1 MKRQIPRAA
10 WIILALHLSA
20 TALLLCFGYGI
31 QKPAV
36 QKQEFPFTIT
46 YTYQGQQQTISEVYV
61 AEYSPFAKYLGDR
74 PLAWFGYRLDQD
86 RLESDFIRIAQND
99 THAFS
104 INLNLEPGWL
114 LGDGTDPGIPCAPL
128 GLAIRLEDGTRITDP
143 GQLEQLGFRLEGW
156 TYPQP
161 IENRFSFGGISMSS
175 EAVLYTSAIAIIS
188 LVLCLIF
195 VKKDRAQMGG
205 NLNKISIALNLLVIA
220 VAFPFMFIVS
230 TLSEILGDTS
240 ALQQL
245 LYLSPAL
252 TVTGVGASLILRRRG
267 YARPGLLIQL
277 AGPAVFALTVLIGE
291 Y

>member
-104 INLNLEPGWL
+104 IDLNLEPGWL
-114 LGDGTDPGIPCAPL
+114 MGDLADADCAPS
-128 GLAIRLEDGTRITDP
+128 GMAIRLDDGTRITDP
-143 GQLEQLGFRLEGW
+143 GQLEQLGFRLDSW

-161 IENRFSFGGISMSS
+161 TENRFSFGGISMSS
-175 EAVLYTSAIAIIS
+175 EAVLYTSAIAIVS

-252 TVTGVGASLILRRRG
+252 TVTGVGASLVLRRRG
-267 YARPGLLIQL
+267 YALPGLLIQL

>member
-10 WIILALHLSA
+10 WIILALHLIA

-46 YTYQGQQQTISEVYV
+46 YTYRGQQQTISEVYV
-61 AEYSPFAKYLGDR
+61 AQYSPFAKYLGDR

-104 INLNLEPGWL
+104 IDLNLEPGWL
-114 LGDGTDPGIPCAPL
+114 MGDLADADCAPSC
-128 GLAIRLEDGTRITDP
+128 LAIRLEDGTRITDP
-143 GQLEQLGFRLEGW
+143 EALEQLGFRLEGW

-161 IENRFSFGGISMSS
+161 IENRFSFGGFSLSS
-175 EAVLYTSAIAIIS
+175 EAVLYTSAIAIVS

-205 NLNKISIALNLLVIA
+205 ALNKLGIALELLVIA
-220 VAFPFMFIVS
+220 VAFPFMLILS

-245 LYLSPAL
+245 LYLTPAM
-252 TVTGVGASLILRRRG
+252 TVTGVGASMVLRRRG
-267 YARPGLLIQL
+267 YALPGLLMLLI
-277 AGPAVFALTVLIGE
+277 GPVLFALAVLIGQ

>member
-46 YTYQGQQQTISEVYV
+46 YTYRGQQQTISEVYV

-104 INLNLEPGWL
+104 IDLNLEPGWL
-114 LGDGTDPGIPCAPL
+114 MGDLADADCAPS

-143 GQLEQLGFRLEGW
+143 EALEQLGFRLEGW

-161 IENRFSFGGISMSS
+161 IENRFSFGGFSLSS
-175 EAVLYTSAIAIIS
+175 EAVLYTSAIAIVS
-188 LVLCLIF
+188 LVPCLIF

-205 NLNKISIALNLLVIA
+205 ALNKLGIALELLVIA
-220 VAFPFMFIVS
+220 VAFPFMLILS

-245 LYLSPAL
+245 LYLTPAM
-252 TVTGVGASLILRRRG
+252 TGTGVGASMVLRRRG
-267 YARPGLLIQL
+267 YALPGLLML
-277 AGPAVFALTVLIGE
+277 LVGPVLFALAVLIGQ

>member
-46 YTYQGQQQTISEVYV
+46 YTYRGQQQTISEVYV

-74 PLAWFGYRLDQD
+74 PLGWFGYRLDQD
-86 RLESDFIRIAQND
+86 RLESDFIRIAQSD

-104 INLNLEPGWL
+104 IDLNLEPGWL
-114 LGDGTDPGIPCAPL
+114 MGDLADADCAPS

-143 GQLEQLGFRLEGW
+143 EALEQLGFRLEGW

-161 IENRFSFGGISMSS
+161 IENRFSFGGFSLSS
-175 EAVLYTSAIAIIS
+175 EAVLYTSAIAIVS

-195 VKKDRAQMGG
+195 VKKDRQQMGG
-205 NLNKISIALNLLVIA
+205 TLNKIGIALELLVIA
-220 VAFPFMFIVS
+220 VAFPFMLILS

-245 LYLSPAL
+245 LYLTPAM
-252 TVTGVGASLILRRRG
+252 TVTGVGASVVLRRRG
-267 YARPGLLIQL
+267 YTLPGLLMLLI
-277 AGPAVFALTVLIGE
+277 GPVLFALAVLIGQ

>member
-31 QKPAV
+31 LKPAV

-46 YTYQGQQQTISEVYV
+46 YTYRGQQQTISEVYV

-74 PLAWFGYRLDQD
+74 PLGWFGYRLDQD
-86 RLESDFIRIAQND
+86 RLESDFIRIAQSD

-104 INLNLEPGWL
+104 IDLNLEPGWL
-114 LGDGTDPGIPCAPL
+114 MGDLADADCAPS

-143 GQLEQLGFRLEGW
+143 EALEDLGFRLEGW

-161 IENRFSFGGISMSS
+161 IENRFSFGGFSLSG
-175 EAVLYTSAIAIIS
+175 EAVLYTSAIAIVS

-195 VKKDRAQMGG
+195 VKKDRQQMGG
-205 NLNKISIALNLLVIA
+205 ALNKLGIALELLVIA
-220 VAFPFMFIVS
+220 VAFPFMLILS

-245 LYLSPAL
+245 LYLTPAM
-252 TVTGVGASLILRRRG
+252 TVTGVGASVVLRRRG
-267 YARPGLLIQL
+267 YTLPGLLMLLIGPVLFTL
-277 AGPAVFALTVLIGE
+277 AVLIGQ

>member
-104 INLNLEPGWL
+104 IDLNLEPGWL
-114 LGDGTDPGIPCAPL
+114 MGDLADADCAPS
-128 GLAIRLEDGTRITDP
+128 GMAIRLDDGTRITDP
-143 GQLEQLGFRLEGW
+143 GQLEQLGFRLDSW

-161 IENRFSFGGISMSS
+161 IENRFSFGGFSLSS
-175 EAVLYTSAIAIIS
+175 EAVLYTSAIAIVS

-205 NLNKISIALNLLVIA
+205 ALNKLGIALELLVIA
-220 VAFPFMFIVS
+220 VAFPFMLILS

-245 LYLSPAL
+245 LYLTPAM
-252 TVTGVGASLILRRRG
+252 TVTGVGASVVLRRRG
-267 YARPGLLIQL
+267 YTLPGLLMLLI
-277 AGPAVFALTVLIGE
+277 GPVLFALAVLIGQ

>member
-104 INLNLEPGWL
+104 IDLNLEPGWL
-114 LGDGTDPGIPCAPL
+114 MGDQADADCAPS

-143 GQLEQLGFRLEGW
+143 EALEDLGFRLEGW

-161 IENRFSFGGISMSS
+161 IENRFSFGGFSLSS
-175 EAVLYTSAIAIIS
+175 EAVLYTSAIAIVS

-195 VKKDRAQMGG
+195 VKKDRQQMGG
-205 NLNKISIALNLLVIA
+205 ALNKLGIALELLVIA
-220 VAFPFMFIVS
+220 VAFPFMLILS

-245 LYLSPAL
+245 LYLTPAM
-252 TVTGVGASLILRRRG
+252 TVTGVGASMVLRRRG
-267 YARPGLLIQL
+267 YALPGLLMLLI
-277 AGPAVFALTVLIGE
+277 GPVLFALAVLIGQ

>member
-46 YTYQGQQQTISEVYV
+46 HTYQGQQQTISEVYV
-61 AEYSPFAKYLGDR
+61 AQYSPFAKYLGDR
-74 PLAWFGYRLDQD
+74 PLGWFGYRLDQD
-86 RLESDFIRIAQND
+86 RLESDFIRIAQDD

-104 INLNLEPGWL
+104 IDLNLDPGWL
-114 LGDGTDPGIPCAPL
+114 MGDLADADCAPS

-143 GQLEQLGFRLEGW
+143 EALEQLGFRLEGW

-161 IENRFSFGGISMSS
+161 IENRFSFGGFSLSS
-175 EAVLYTSAIAIIS
+175 EAVLYTSAIAIVS

-205 NLNKISIALNLLVIA
+205 ALNKLGIALELLVIA
-220 VAFPFMFIVS
+220 VAFPFMLILS

-245 LYLSPAL
+245 LYLTPAM
-252 TVTGVGASLILRRRG
+252 TVTGVGASVVLRRRG
-267 YARPGLLIQL
+267 YALPGLLMLLI
-277 AGPAVFALTVLIGE
+277 GPVLFALTVLIGQ

>member
-104 INLNLEPGWL
+104 IDLNLEPGWL
-114 LGDGTDPGIPCAPL
+114 MGDLADADCAPS

-143 GQLEQLGFRLEGW
+143 EALEQLGFRLEGW

-161 IENRFSFGGISMSS
+161 IENRFSFGGFSLSS
-175 EAVLYTSAIAIIS
+175 EAVLYTSAIAIVS

-245 LYLSPAL
+245 LYLTPAM
-252 TVTGVGASLILRRRG
+252 TVTGVGASMVLRRRG
-267 YARPGLLIQL
+267 YALPGLLIL
-277 AGPAVFALTVLIGE
+277 LIGPVLFALAVLIGQ

>member
-104 INLNLEPGWL
+104 IDLNLEPGWL
-114 LGDGTDPGIPCAPL
+114 MGDLADADCAPS

-143 GQLEQLGFRLEGW
+143 EALEQLGFRLEGW

-161 IENRFSFGGISMSS
+161 IENRFSFGGFSLSS
-175 EAVLYTSAIAIIS
+175 EAVLYTSAIAIVS

-195 VKKDRAQMGG
+195 VKKDRTQMGG
-205 NLNKISIALNLLVIA
+205 ALNKLGIALELLVIA
-220 VAFPFMFIVS
+220 VAFPFMLILS

-240 ALQQL
+240 VLQQL

-252 TVTGVGASLILRRRG
+252 TVTGVGASMVLRRRG
-267 YARPGLLIQL
+267 YALPGLLMLLI
-277 AGPAVFALTVLIGE
+277 GPVLFALAVLIGQ

>member
-104 INLNLEPGWL
+104 IDLNLEPGWL
-114 LGDGTDPGIPCAPL
+114 MGDQADADCAPS

-143 GQLEQLGFRLEGW
+143 EALEDLGFRLEGW

-161 IENRFSFGGISMSS
+161 IENRFSFGGFSLSS
-175 EAVLYTSAIAIIS
+175 EAVLYTSAIAIVS

-205 NLNKISIALNLLVIA
+205 ALNKLGIALELLVIA
-220 VAFPFMFIVS
+220 VAFPFMLILS

-245 LYLSPAL
+245 LYLTPAM
-252 TVTGVGASLILRRRG
+252 TVTGVGASMVLRRRG
-267 YARPGLLIQL
+267 YALPGLLMLLI
-277 AGPAVFALTVLIGE
+277 GPVLFALAVLIGQ

>member
-20 TALLLCFGYGI
+20 TALLLCFGYGV

-86 RLESDFIRIAQND
+86 RLESDFIRIAQSD

-104 INLNLEPGWL
+104 IDLNLDPGWL
-114 LGDGTDPGIPCAPL
+114 MGDLADADCAPS

-143 GQLEQLGFRLEGW
+143 EALEQLGFRLEGW

-161 IENRFSFGGISMSS
+161 IENRFSFGGFSLSS
-175 EAVLYTSAIAIIS
+175 EAVLYTSAIAIVS

-205 NLNKISIALNLLVIA
+205 ALNKLGIALELLVIA
-220 VAFPFMFIVS
+220 VAFPFMLILS

-245 LYLSPAL
+245 LYLTPAM
-252 TVTGVGASLILRRRG
+252 TVTGVGASMVLRRRG
-267 YARPGLLIQL
+267 YALPGLLILLIGPVLFTL
-277 AGPAVFALTVLIGE
+277 AVLIGQ

>member
-46 YTYQGQQQTISEVYV
+46 YTYQGQQTTISEVYV

-104 INLNLEPGWL
+104 IDLNLEPGWL
-114 LGDGTDPGIPCAPL
+114 MGDLADADCAPS

-143 GQLEQLGFRLEGW
+143 EALEQLGFRLEGW

-161 IENRFSFGGISMSS
+161 IENRFSFGGFSLSS
-175 EAVLYTSAIAIIS
+175 EAVLYTSAIAIVS

-195 VKKDRAQMGG
+195 VKKDRQQMGG
-205 NLNKISIALNLLVIA
+205 ALNKLGIALELLVIA
-220 VAFPFMFIVS
+220 VAFPFMLILS

-252 TVTGVGASLILRRRG
+252 TVTGVGASLVLRRRG
-267 YARPGLLIQL
+267 YALPGLLILLIGPILFTL
-277 AGPAVFALTVLIGE
+277 AVLIGQ

>member
-46 YTYQGQQQTISEVYV
+46 YTYRGQQQTISEVYV

-74 PLAWFGYRLDQD
+74 PLGWFGYRLDQD
-86 RLESDFIRIAQND
+86 RLESDFIRIAQSD

-104 INLNLEPGWL
+104 IDLNLEPGWL
-114 LGDGTDPGIPCAPL
+114 MGDLADADCAPS

-143 GQLEQLGFRLEGW
+143 EALEQLGFRLEGW

-161 IENRFSFGGISMSS
+161 IENRFSFGGFSLSS
-175 EAVLYTSAIAIIS
+175 EAVLYTSAIAIAS

-195 VKKDRAQMGG
+195 VKKDRQQMGG
-205 NLNKISIALNLLVIA
+205 ALNKIGIALELLVIA
-220 VAFPFMFIVS
+220 VAFPFMLILS

-245 LYLSPAL
+245 LYLTPAM
-252 TVTGVGASLILRRRG
+252 TVTGVGASVVLRRRG
-267 YARPGLLIQL
+267 YTLPGLLMLLI
-277 AGPAVFALTVLIGE
+277 GPVLFALAVLIGQ

>member
-46 YTYQGQQQTISEVYV
+46 YTYQGRQQTISEVYV

-104 INLNLEPGWL
+104 IDLNLEPGWL
-114 LGDGTDPGIPCAPL
+114 MGDLADADCAPS

-143 GQLEQLGFRLEGW
+143 EALEQLGLRLEGW

-161 IENRFSFGGISMSS
+161 IENRFSFGGFSLSS
-175 EAVLYTSAIAIIS
+175 EAVLYTSAIAIVS

-205 NLNKISIALNLLVIA
+205 ALNKLGIALELLVIA
-220 VAFPFMFIVS
+220 VAFPFMLILS

-245 LYLSPAL
+245 LYLTPAM
-252 TVTGVGASLILRRRG
+252 TVTGVGASMVLRRRG
-267 YARPGLLIQL
+267 YALPGLLML
-277 AGPAVFALTVLIGE
+277 LVGPVLFALAVLIGQ

>member
-46 YTYQGQQQTISEVYV
+46 YTYRGQQQTISEVYV

-74 PLAWFGYRLDQD
+74 PLGWFGYRLDQD
-86 RLESDFIRIAQND
+86 RLESDFIRIAQSD

-104 INLNLEPGWL
+104 IDLNLEPGWL
-114 LGDGTDPGIPCAPL
+114 MGDRAYADCTCAPT

-143 GQLEQLGFRLEGW
+143 EALEQLGFRLEGW

-161 IENRFSFGGISMSS
+161 IENRFSFGGFSLSS
-175 EAVLYTSAIAIIS
+175 EAVLYTSAIALVS
-188 LVLCLIF
+188 LLLCLAF
-195 VKKDRAQMGG
+195 VEKDLAQPGSRM
-205 NLNKISIALNLLVIA
+205 NKIGVVLNVLIA
-220 VAFPFMFIVS
+220 VIAFPFMLIVS

-245 LYLSPAL
+245 LYLTPAL
-252 TVTGVGASLILRRRG
+252 TLAGVGAGVVLRRRG
-267 YARPGLLIQL
+267 YSLAGLLIPFI
-277 AGPAVFALTVLIGE
+277 GPALFALAVLVGQ

>member
-104 INLNLEPGWL
+104 IDLNLEPGWL
-114 LGDGTDPGIPCAPL
+114 MGDLADADCAPS

-143 GQLEQLGFRLEGW
+143 EALEQLGFRLEGW

-161 IENRFSFGGISMSS
+161 IENRFSFGGFSLSS
-175 EAVLYTSAIAIIS
+175 EAVLYTSAIAIVS

-205 NLNKISIALNLLVIA
+205 ALNKLGIALELLVIA
-220 VAFPFMFIVS
+220 VAFPFMLILS

-245 LYLSPAL
+245 LYLTPAM
-252 TVTGVGASLILRRRG
+252 TVAGVGASMVLRRRG
-267 YARPGLLIQL
+267 YALPGLLMLLIGPVLFTL
-277 AGPAVFALTVLIGE
+277 AVLIGQ

>member
-20 TALLLCFGYGI
+20 TALLLCFGYGV

-86 RLESDFIRIAQND
+86 RLESDFIRIAQSD

-104 INLNLEPGWL
+104 IDLNLEPGWL
-114 LGDGTDPGIPCAPL
+114 MGDLADADCAPS

-143 GQLEQLGFRLEGW
+143 EALEQLGFRLEGW

-161 IENRFSFGGISMSS
+161 IENRFSFGGFSLSS
-175 EAVLYTSAIAIIS
+175 EAVLYTSAIAIVS

-205 NLNKISIALNLLVIA
+205 ALNKLGIALELLVIA
-220 VAFPFMFIVS
+220 VAFPFMLILS

-245 LYLSPAL
+245 LYLTPAM
-252 TVTGVGASLILRRRG
+252 TVTGVGASMVLRRRG
-267 YARPGLLIQL
+267 YALPGLLML
-277 AGPAVFALTVLIGE
+277 LVGPVLFALAVLIGQ

>member
-104 INLNLEPGWL
+104 IDLNLEPGWL
-114 LGDGTDPGIPCAPL
+114 MGDLADADCAPS
-128 GLAIRLEDGTRITDP
+128 GMAIRLDDGTRITDP
-143 GQLEQLGFRLEGW
+143 GQLEQLGFRLDSW

-161 IENRFSFGGISMSS
+161 IENRFSFGGFSLSS
-175 EAVLYTSAIAIIS
+175 EAVLYTSAIAIVS

-205 NLNKISIALNLLVIA
+205 ALNKLGIALELLVIA
-220 VAFPFMFIVS
+220 VAFPFMLILS

-245 LYLSPAL
+245 LYLTPAM
-252 TVTGVGASLILRRRG
+252 TVTGVGASMVLRRRG
-267 YARPGLLIQL
+267 YALPGLLIL
-277 AGPAVFALTVLIGE
+277 LIGPVLFALAVLIGQ